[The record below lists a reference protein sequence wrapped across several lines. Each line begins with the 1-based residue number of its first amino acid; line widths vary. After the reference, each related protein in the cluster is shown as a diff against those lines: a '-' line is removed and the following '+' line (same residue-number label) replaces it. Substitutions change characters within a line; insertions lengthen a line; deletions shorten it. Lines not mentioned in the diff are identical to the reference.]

1 MKDWEAGIVRKIIT
15 EEQLKA
21 RIEEL
26 GNQITDD
33 YKDDDAEFIVVGIL
47 KGSILFM
54 ADLIRKIDYL

>member
-47 KGSILFM
+47 KVQY
-54 ADLIRKIDYL
+54 YLWQI